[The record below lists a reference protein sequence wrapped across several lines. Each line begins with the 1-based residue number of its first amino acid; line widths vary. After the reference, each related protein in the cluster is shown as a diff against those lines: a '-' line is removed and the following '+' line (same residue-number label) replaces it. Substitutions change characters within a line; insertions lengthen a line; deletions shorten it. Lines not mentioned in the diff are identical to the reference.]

1 MDAGGLRLSPLDASV
16 PEGQGGAALAPLD
29 ARSYHAA
36 HMTRQVFVSHAS
48 TDAHIA
54 LAICTGLESR
64 GLSCWIAPRDVA
76 FTGTYGSEI
85 VKSLR
90 ECDVVLI
97 VVTDAAAES
106 QQVEREAE
114 RASHYQKRIIPV
126 IVGRS
131 DPGPRLEFYLAG
143 RQHFPCPSA
152 PDERFFD
159 TLTAA
164 IQSGAGREVAA
175 TPRASERSRSIR
187 QRPVQLAAAAVL
199 VLVLSVAGYVLTRP
213 AAPDTATPVGP
224 DAAAPGETAVSQPP
238 TAASSSSDDAADGSA
253 RSQPPVDQRANV
265 PASRTTVPSPDVR
278 EKPADSGASPAASL
292 PTSGRGGPLVVDGVR
307 LNFVAI
313 PAGTFRK
320 GCMDGDD
327 ACRDDE
333 KPASRVSVD
342 AFQMSAT
349 EVTQDLWQ
357 AVMGS
362 NPSDFE
368 GAGLPVE
375 HVSWQDAQAFVE
387 RLNGRG
393 DGFRYRLP
401 TEAEWE
407 YAARAGETAP
417 PNLAG
422 AAWFGL
428 TMGAGRT
435 QPVARKSPNRWGLYD
450 MFGNVAEWCEDWY
463 SPNYQRVV
471 KGGAWDDSATSLRAS
486 ARDKAATSTRVYRI
500 GVRLARTPE

>member
-1 MDAGGLRLSPLDASV
+1 VDTGGLRLPPPDARV
-16 PEGQGGAALAPLD
+16 PEGRGDAALAPLD
-29 ARSYHAA
+29 TRSYHAA
-36 HMTRQVFVSHAS
+36 HMSRQVFVSHAS
-48 TDAHIA
+48 VDAHIA

-97 VVTDAAAES
+97 VVTDAAAAS

-131 DPGPRLEFYLAG
+131 DPGPRLEFYVAG
-143 RQHFPCPSA
+143 RQQFPCPPA
-152 PDERFFD
+152 PDERFFAN
-159 TLTAA
+159 LTAA
-164 IQSGAGREVAA
+164 IQSGAGRDVAA
-175 TPRASERSRSIR
+175 TPPERARSIR
-187 QRPVQLAAAAVL
+187 RRSVQLAAAAVL
-199 VLVLSVAGYVLTRP
+199 VLGVAVAGYVFSRP
-213 AAPDTATPVGP
+213 PAPDTATQVVG
-224 DAAAPGETAVSQPP
+224 DATAAGGLAGSQTP
-238 TAASSSSDDAADGSA
+238 TAAPSSSDRGADGSPRA
-253 RSQPPVDQRANV
+253 QPPVDQSANTR
-265 PASRTTVPSPDVR
+265 ASRTGVASADVR
-278 EKPADSGASPAASL
+278 KEPEDSRGSPAAS
-292 PTSGRGGPLVVDGVR
+292 PTTSGRGGPLVVDGVR

-349 EVTQDLWQ
+349 EVTQDFWQ

-362 NPSDFE
+362 NPSDFN

-407 YAARAGETAP
+407 YAARAGETTP
-417 PNLAG
+417 PNLA
-422 AAWFGL
+422 AVAWFGL

-435 QPVARKSPNRWGLYD
+435 QPVGRKSANGWGLYD